1 MSTTTRTL
9 VVDLEERT
17 YPIHIGE
24 GLLAQVPSFLQE
36 KGVRTTSRLFIITD
50 DKVGPLYLQ
59 QLTDSLEAAGYQ
71 TASETVVSGE
81 KAKSFAVYEKVMG
94 AAIRAGLDRKSVVL
108 ALGGGV
114 VGDLAGFVAATYMRG
129 IPFVQLPTTLLAH
142 DSSVGGKVAI
152 NHELG
157 KNLIGAFHQPLMVI
171 YDTATLRTLPP
182 REIAAGFAE
191 VAKHGLISDEGFVD
205 WLMQHSEA
213 LNQLDS
219 ALTAEAIHRGCAVKA
234 DIVSQ
239 DETEQG
245 VRALLNLGHTFGHAF
260 EALSDYSRLNH
271 GEAISIGMVLAAEL
285 SERIELAPQ
294 GTRTRTEELLQAFR
308 LPTAWPAHCDP
319 HEVLEVMR
327 RDKKGVGGKLVLVL
341 PSRIGQ
347 AQIVKEIDE
356 SIIHQVMKEAAEVN
370 S

>member
-1 MSTTTRTL
+1 MMTDTRTL
-9 VVDLEERT
+9 VVELGERT

-24 GLLAQVPSFLQE
+24 GLLAQVPALLQD
-36 KGVRTTSRLFIITD
+36 KGVGTSRKLFIITD
-50 DKVGPLYLQ
+50 EQVAPLYLQ
-59 QLTDSLEAAGYQ
+59 QLTDTLEAAGYQ
-71 TASETVVSGE
+71 TASETVISGE
-81 KAKSFAVYEKVMG
+81 KAKSFAFYEKVMG

-171 YDTATLRTLPP
+171 YDTATLRTLPK
-182 REIAAGFAE
+182 REIAAGYAE
-191 VAKHGLISDEGFVD
+191 VAKHGLISDEAFTE
-205 WLMQHSEA
+205 WLMKHREE
-213 LNQLDS
+213 LNRLEP
-219 ALTAEAIHRGCAVKA
+219 AYTAEAIHRGCAVKA
-234 DIVSQ
+234 NIVSM

-245 VRALLNLGHTFGHAF
+245 QRALLNLGHTFGHAF
-260 EALSDYSRLNH
+260 ESLSEYSLLNH

-285 SERIELAPQ
+285 AERIQLAPK
-294 GTRTRTEELLQAFR
+294 GTRERTERLLQAFL
-308 LPTAWPAHCDP
+308 LPTGWPAHCDP
-319 HEVLEVMR
+319 HDVLEVMR
-327 RDKKGVGGKLVLVL
+327 RDKKSTGGKLVLVL

-347 AQIVKEIDE
+347 AEIVKDIDE
-356 SIIHQVMKEAAEVN
+356 TIILQVMKDAVEAN